1 MNNTVYVE
9 GELME
14 FKDNIPIYLQIEQ
27 YLYRQIAL
35 GKMKAGEKIP
45 SVRKLALELTVNV
58 NTVQRALQELNTQ
71 GILYTKR
78 GEGNFVTEDT
88 ELLSKIKQSLIN
100 NELDEFVQNMEKLG
114 VKKDKLVSTLTEYL
128 KDSENH
134 NE

>member
-1 MNNTVYVE
+1 
-9 GELME
+9 ME

-58 NTVQRALQELNTQ
+58 NTVQRALQEMNMH

-88 ELLSKIKQSLIN
+88 ELLSKTKQSLIDN
-100 NELDEFVQNMEKLG
+100 VLDEFVQNMEKLG
-114 VKKDKLVSTLTEYL
+114 VKQDELVSTLENYL
-128 KDSENH
+128 EHGEDH

>member
-1 MNNTVYVE
+1 
-9 GELME
+9 ME
-14 FKDNIPIYLQIEQ
+14 FKENIPIYLQIEQ

-58 NTVQRALQELNTQ
+58 NTVQRALQEMNTQ

-88 ELLSKIKQSLIN
+88 ELLSKTKQSLIN

-128 KDSENH
+128 KDSEDH

>member
-1 MNNTVYVE
+1 
-9 GELME
+9 ME

-58 NTVQRALQELNTQ
+58 NTVQRALQEMNAQ

-88 ELLSKIKQSLIN
+88 ELLSKTKQSLIN

-114 VKKDKLVSTLTEYL
+114 VKKDELVSTLTDYL
-128 KDSENH
+128 EHSEDH
-134 NE
+134 HE

>member
-1 MNNTVYVE
+1 
-9 GELME
+9 ME

-58 NTVQRALQELNTQ
+58 NTVQRALQQMNDQ

-78 GEGNFVTEDT
+78 GEGNFVIEDT
-88 ELLSKIKQSLIN
+88 ELLAKTKQSLIDN
-100 NELDEFVQNMEKLG
+100 VLDEFVQNMEKLG
-114 VKKDKLVSTLTEYL
+114 VDRKNLVPTLKGYL
-128 KDSENH
+128 EHGGDQDE
-134 NE
+134 

>member
-1 MNNTVYVE
+1 
-9 GELME
+9 ME

-58 NTVQRALQELNTQ
+58 NTVQRALQEMNTQ

-88 ELLSKIKQSLIN
+88 ELLSKTKQSLIYS
-100 NELDEFVQNMEKLG
+100 ELDEFVQNMEKLG

>member
-1 MNNTVYVE
+1 
-9 GELME
+9 ME

-58 NTVQRALQELNTQ
+58 NTVQRALQEMNTQ

-88 ELLSKIKQSLIN
+88 ELLSKTKQSLIDN
-100 NELDEFVQNMEKLG
+100 VLDEFVQNMEKLG
-114 VKKDKLVSTLTEYL
+114 VKQDELVSTLENYL
-128 KDSENH
+128 EHGEDY

>member
-1 MNNTVYVE
+1 
-9 GELME
+9 ME

-35 GKMKAGEKIP
+35 GKLTAGEKIH

-58 NTVQRALQELNTQ
+58 NTVQRALQQMNSQ

-88 ELLSKIKQSLIN
+88 KLLSETKQSLIN
-100 NELDEFVQNMEKLG
+100 NELEQFVQNMEEFGIGKNE
-114 VKKDKLVSTLTEYL
+114 LVSTLENYL
-128 KDSENH
+128 KNGGDQ

>member
-1 MNNTVYVE
+1 
-9 GELME
+9 ME

-35 GKMKAGEKIP
+35 GKLTAGEKIP

-58 NTVQRALQELNTQ
+58 NTVQRALQQMNSQ
-71 GILYTKR
+71 GILYTNR

-88 ELLSKIKQSLIN
+88 KLLSETKQSLIN
-100 NELDEFVQNMEKLG
+100 NELEQFVQNMEKFG
-114 VKKDKLVSTLTEYL
+114 IGRNELVSTLENYL
-128 KDSENH
+128 KNGGDQ

>member
-1 MNNTVYVE
+1 
-9 GELME
+9 ME

-35 GKMKAGEKIP
+35 GKLTAGEQIP

-58 NTVQRALQELNTQ
+58 NTVQRALQQMTSQ

-88 ELLSKIKQSLIN
+88 KLLSETKQSLIN
-100 NELDEFVQNMEKLG
+100 NELEQFVQNMEKFG
-114 VKKDKLVSTLTEYL
+114 IGRNELVSTLENYL
-128 KDSENH
+128 KNGGDQ

>member
-88 ELLSKIKQSLIN
+88 ELLSKTKQSLIN

>member
-1 MNNTVYVE
+1 
-9 GELME
+9 ME

-58 NTVQRALQELNTQ
+58 NTVQRALQEMNTQ

-88 ELLSKIKQSLIN
+88 ELLSKTKQSRIN

>member
-1 MNNTVYVE
+1 
-9 GELME
+9 ME

-58 NTVQRALQELNTQ
+58 NTVQRALQEMNTQ

-88 ELLSKIKQSLIN
+88 ELLFKTKQSLIDN
-100 NELDEFVQNMEKLG
+100 VLDEFVQNMEKLG
-114 VKKDKLVSTLTEYL
+114 VKQDELVSTLENYL
-128 KDSENH
+128 EHGEDH

>member
-1 MNNTVYVE
+1 
-9 GELME
+9 ME

-58 NTVQRALQELNTQ
+58 NTVQRALQEMNTQ

-88 ELLSKIKQSLIN
+88 ELLSKTKQSLIN

-134 NE
+134 NERFINY

>member
-1 MNNTVYVE
+1 
-9 GELME
+9 ME

-58 NTVQRALQELNTQ
+58 NTVQRALQEMNTQ
-71 GILYTKR
+71 DILYTKR

-88 ELLSKIKQSLIN
+88 ELLSKTKQSLIN

>member
-1 MNNTVYVE
+1 
-9 GELME
+9 ME

-58 NTVQRALQELNTQ
+58 NTVQRALQEMNTQ

-88 ELLSKIKQSLIN
+88 ELLSKTKQSLIN

-114 VKKDKLVSTLTEYL
+114 VKQDELVSTLTDYL
-128 KDSENH
+128 EHSEDH
-134 NE
+134 NEWFINY

>member
-1 MNNTVYVE
+1 
-9 GELME
+9 ME

-58 NTVQRALQELNTQ
+58 NTVQRALQEMNTQ

-88 ELLSKIKQSLIN
+88 ELLSKTKQSLIDN
-100 NELDEFVQNMEKLG
+100 VLAEFVQNMEKLG
-114 VKKDKLVSTLTEYL
+114 VKQDELVSTLENYL
-128 KDSENH
+128 EHGEDH

>member
-1 MNNTVYVE
+1 
-9 GELME
+9 ME

-35 GKMKAGEKIP
+35 GMMKAGEKIP

-58 NTVQRALQELNTQ
+58 NTVQRALQEMNTQ

-88 ELLSKIKQSLIN
+88 ELLSKTKQSLIN

>member
-1 MNNTVYVE
+1 
-9 GELME
+9 ME

-58 NTVQRALQELNTQ
+58 NTVQRALQEMNTQ

-88 ELLSKIKQSLIN
+88 ELLSKTKQSLIDN
-100 NELDEFVQNMEKLG
+100 VLDEFVQNMEKLG
-114 VKKDKLVSTLTEYL
+114 VKQDELVSTLENYL
-128 KDSENH
+128 EHDEDH

>member
-1 MNNTVYVE
+1 
-9 GELME
+9 ME

-58 NTVQRALQELNTQ
+58 NTVQRALQEMNTQ

-88 ELLSKIKQSLIN
+88 ELLSKTKQSLIN

-114 VKKDKLVSTLTEYL
+114 VKKDELVSTLTEYL

>member
-1 MNNTVYVE
+1 
-9 GELME
+9 ME

-88 ELLSKIKQSLIN
+88 ELLSKTKQSLIN

-128 KDSENH
+128 KDSEDH

>member
-1 MNNTVYVE
+1 
-9 GELME
+9 ME
-14 FKDNIPIYLQIEQ
+14 FKDNIPIYLQIQQ

-58 NTVQRALQELNTQ
+58 NTVQRALQEMNTQ

-88 ELLSKIKQSLIN
+88 ELLSKTKQSLIN

>member
-1 MNNTVYVE
+1 
-9 GELME
+9 ME

-58 NTVQRALQELNTQ
+58 NTVQRALQEMNTQ

-88 ELLSKIKQSLIN
+88 ELLSKTKQSLIN

-114 VKKDKLVSTLTEYL
+114 VKQDELVSTLTDYL
-128 KDSENH
+128 GHSEDH

>member
-1 MNNTVYVE
+1 
-9 GELME
+9 ME

-58 NTVQRALQELNTQ
+58 NTVQRALQEMNTQ

-88 ELLSKIKQSLIN
+88 ELLSKTKQSLIN

-114 VKKDKLVSTLTEYL
+114 VKQDELVSTLTDYL
-128 KDSENH
+128 EHSEDH
-134 NE
+134 ND

>member
-1 MNNTVYVE
+1 
-9 GELME
+9 ME

-58 NTVQRALQELNTQ
+58 NTVQRALQEMNTQ

-88 ELLSKIKQSLIN
+88 ELLSKTKQSLIN

-128 KDSENH
+128 KDSEDHDEWFINY
-134 NE
+134 

>member
-1 MNNTVYVE
+1 
-9 GELME
+9 ME

-58 NTVQRALQELNTQ
+58 NTVQRALQEMNTQ

-88 ELLSKIKQSLIN
+88 ELLSRTKQSLIN

-114 VKKDKLVSTLTEYL
+114 VKQDELVSTLKDYL
-128 KDSENH
+128 EHSEDH